1 MFQFTGPSGAC
12 EQNRVKLEDFFL
24 QTANCVH
31 ANLKLQPV
39 FVPQMVSKGVSF
51 HSATFC
57 AQQLFLWPLSG
68 ACQVSS
74 PNYNSELIFLL
85 SGWYRIQLIDLA
97 ISGNA
102 LLGSELTVAM
112 LRFSGS

>member
-39 FVPQMVSKGVSF
+39 FVPQMVSKGVYFTRPPFARNNCFFGCFPGLGKFRAPITTLNSY
-51 HSATFC
+51 
-57 AQQLFLWPLSG
+57 
-68 ACQVSS
+68 S
-74 PNYNSELIFLL
+74 PCPD
-85 SGWYRIQLIDLA
+85 GT
-97 ISGNA
+97 G
-102 LLGSELTVAM
+102 
-112 LRFSGS
+112 FS